1 MFGFGLSAAGS
12 DTTLVK
18 GAVETF
24 GVRSIGAVMGVLSL
38 GWRCGAALGP
48 TAAGF
53 IYDAMG
59 TYVLAFALAAAG
71 LALSSAFF
79 TLGTVPAPERRGYL

>member
-1 MFGFGLSAAGS
+1 M
-12 DTTLVK
+12 K

-24 GVRSIGAVMGVLSL
+24 GVRAIGAVMGVLSL

-59 TYVLAFALAAAG
+59 SYVPAFVLAAGG

-79 TLGTVPAPERRGYL
+79 TLGTSTPPERRGYL